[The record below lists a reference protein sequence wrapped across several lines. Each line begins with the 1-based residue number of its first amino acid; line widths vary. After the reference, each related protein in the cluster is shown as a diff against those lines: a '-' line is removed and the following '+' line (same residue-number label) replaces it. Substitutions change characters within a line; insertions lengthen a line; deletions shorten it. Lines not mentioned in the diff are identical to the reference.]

1 MTSVQWGLVMA
12 SPLVLGFL
20 AIMWQVR
27 KLVHTVVRVR
37 IGEARR
43 EEVPGE

>member
-1 MTSVQWGLVMA
+1 MA

-27 KLVHTVVRVR
+27 KLVNAIIR
-37 IGEARR
+37 IRNDEG
-43 EEVPGE
+43 